1 MPQGTR
7 VHRCVKYLKHKHGYG
22 KSIGICQK
30 STKQSYMTGKTIR
43 RRKKKKKTQKGGG
56 WCTAKKAKRHKTR
69 KKCLKKGCVWARKQC
84 TKISTYARSRKEDK
98 KTKCGKY
105 YKGKWNV
112 DAKGCKKDKRC
123 RYSDMGSGGEWC
135 LLKK

>member
-43 RRKKKKKTQKGGG
+43 RRKKKKKKTR
-56 WCTAKKAKRHKTR
+56 TAKRSKPRKTR
-69 KKCLKKGCVWARKQC
+69 KK
-84 TKISTYARSRKEDK
+84 
-98 KTKCGKY
+98 
-105 YKGKWNV
+105 
-112 DAKGCKKDKRC
+112 
-123 RYSDMGSGGEWC
+123 
-135 LLKK
+135 